1 MTNVRTLRSAPLGRI
16 AGLARWAAV
25 VAPLACGSAAFGE
38 DLLATSGVLGLA
50 SSLGSMSDAEIQAF
64 DARTRSEVIAAQA
77 AQLEMQVLPRPV
89 SAPRFDRS
97 GAAVVEKSPTVA
109 APVTFLPPRPRT
121 AEELR
126 AASGSRSEPVPAA
139 SMPTV
144 RPSVTAPARM
154 DGPRP
159 EVTRPVTGDRPAMP
173 FSRLLSQVR
182 Y

>member
-77 AQLEMQVLPRPV
+77 AELELQVLPRPV
-89 SAPRFDRS
+89 AAPRIGRP
-97 GAAVVEKSPTVA
+97 GAAIVEESPTASA
-109 APVTFLPPRPRT
+109 AVTFLPPRPRT
-121 AEELR
+121 AEEMR
-126 AASGSRSEPVPAA
+126 AASGSRSEPVPSA

-144 RPSVTAPARM
+144 QPSVKAPARM